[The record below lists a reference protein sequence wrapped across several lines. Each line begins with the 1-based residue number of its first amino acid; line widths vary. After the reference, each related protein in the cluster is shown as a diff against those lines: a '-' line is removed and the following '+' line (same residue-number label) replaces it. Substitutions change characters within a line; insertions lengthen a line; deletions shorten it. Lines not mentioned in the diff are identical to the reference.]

1 MKQNA
6 KAEIVNSF
14 KQLLNKKSIDRI
26 TVKEICEHCNV
37 NRQTFYNHFTDIID
51 VFKYLFYEEISIEIA
66 QDRTFE
72 TWNGGFLATMKYLKD
87 NSNMIS
93 NIYKSSYWEETNN
106 YFNNL
111 SNKLLGDVVEEC
123 IKKMGVILNTKD
135 KNFIINFYR
144 HIFNGLMIDW
154 VSDGMQDEPEV
165 VLKKLLFM
173 ITGSIQRSVGN
184 FANEEI
190 RE

>member
-1 MKQNA
+1 M
-6 KAEIVNSF
+6 
-14 KQLLNKKSIDRI
+14 
-26 TVKEICEHCNV
+26 

-123 IKKMGVILNTKD
+123 IKK
-135 KNFIINFYR
+135 
-144 HIFNGLMIDW
+144 W
-154 VSDGMQDEPEV
+154 E
-165 VLKKLLFM
+165 
-173 ITGSIQRSVGN
+173 
-184 FANEEI
+184 
-190 RE
+190 

>member
-1 MKQNA
+1 M
-6 KAEIVNSF
+6 
-14 KQLLNKKSIDRI
+14 
-26 TVKEICEHCNV
+26 

-66 QDRTFE
+66 QNRNFE

-123 IKKMGVILNTKD
+123 IKK
-135 KNFIINFYR
+135 
-144 HIFNGLMIDW
+144 W
-154 VSDGMQDEPEV
+154 E
-165 VLKKLLFM
+165 
-173 ITGSIQRSVGN
+173 
-184 FANEEI
+184 
-190 RE
+190 

>member
-14 KQLLNKKSIDRI
+14 KKLLNKKSIDRI

-51 VFKYLFYEEISIEIA
+51 VFKYFFYEEISIEIA
-66 QDRTFE
+66 QNRTFE

-111 SNKLLGDVVEEC
+111 SNKLLSDVIEEC
-123 IKKMGVILNTKD
+123 MKKMGVILNTKD

-144 HIFNGLMIDW
+144 HVFNGLMIDW
-154 VSDGMQDEPEV
+154 VSDGMQDEPKV

-173 ITGSIQRSVGN
+173 IAGSIPRSVGN